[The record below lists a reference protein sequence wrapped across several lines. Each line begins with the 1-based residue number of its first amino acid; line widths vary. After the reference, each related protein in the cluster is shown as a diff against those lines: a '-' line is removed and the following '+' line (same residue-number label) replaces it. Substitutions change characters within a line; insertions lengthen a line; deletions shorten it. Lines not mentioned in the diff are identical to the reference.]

1 MFLIRSLFWLTVVVL
16 LLPPAGD
23 EPAPRVGLSQTAL
36 AARALIHDVAA
47 LCERNEE
54 ACATSRDAA
63 QLLGRK
69 LETGA
74 RMVGSTFRDG
84 DGGAETHGSLTAADL
99 AAPWSLPQPGG

>member
-23 EPAPRVGLSQTAL
+23 EPAPRVGLYQTAL
-36 AARALIHDVAA
+36 AARALIHDVAG

-84 DGGAETHGSLTAADL
+84 DGEMHGSLSAGDL